1 MDTTTINLRNI
12 PNDMA
17 KRAKSRAALEGV
29 SLKDFCMAAIA
40 QAVIDSEK
48 GGENHAGVE
57 QGNVSRNLSVT
68 SFQAV
73 VGEAHPPKT
82 RKAKLQRGDK

>member
-1 MDTTTINLRNI
+1 MQ
-12 PNDMA
+12 
-17 KRAKSRAALEGV
+17 EGMT
-29 SLKDFCMAAIA
+29 LKDFLLRAGEDAL
-40 QAVIDSEK
+40 K

>member
-48 GGENHAGVE
+48 GGENHGPDGYKAYLG
-57 QGNVSRNLSVT
+57 T
-68 SFQAV
+68 SGSGGSASTENTQS
-73 VGEAHPPKT
+73 
-82 RKAKLQRGDK
+82 